1 MGRAEGDRIS
11 KERRTKP
18 ARKGNSAGRPTLDEL
33 ERRKAKVM
41 KVATDLFVRQGYAAT
56 SLVDIAKQAGVATR
70 TLYQHFG
77 DKEAMFQSVMY
88 ARDSAAPPADGN
100 WWAPLAD
107 VPANVAGN
115 SPYNTTVP
123 ATTGLPPSPI
133 AAPTWADVL
142 AVAAANEASPSPN
155 FFVVTDRC
163 GRAHYAQSLAQF
175 LFASQ
180 KAHAGC
186 YNI

>member
-1 MGRAEGDRIS
+1 MVRIS
-11 KERRTKP
+11 SSD
-18 ARKGNSAGRPTLDEL
+18 ADA
-33 ERRKAKVM
+33 
-41 KVATDLFVRQGYAAT
+41 
-56 SLVDIAKQAGVATR
+56 AGVAAVYMNRYQASR
-70 TLYQHFG
+70 THTPPPSG
-77 DKEAMFQSVMY
+77 DYVENLDASATAQY